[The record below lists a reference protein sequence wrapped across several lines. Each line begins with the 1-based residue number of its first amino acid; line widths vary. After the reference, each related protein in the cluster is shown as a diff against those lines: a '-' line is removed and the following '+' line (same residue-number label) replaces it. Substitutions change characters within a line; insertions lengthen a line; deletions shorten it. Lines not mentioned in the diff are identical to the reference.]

1 MSSTA
6 VYGVSV
12 DSRSRNSDEPD
23 NAYTVQLQRHLDR
36 VKSVQLG
43 SFQFQDERTA
53 FTSESTLK
61 YSEPVEIP
69 VNTFLRF
76 EETTRVEDK
85 RTKVVSSTSR
95 NVTMYIPPTMNR
107 ITSMDDG
114 TLQLTT
120 AANHGLVF
128 GVNFYPLVGLRMRVV
143 GGDFPQDL
151 HAFTTPS
158 FPTNSTF
165 PVLTTATINPPY
177 FTTNSTT
184 FTWATNYLSE
194 LTGGVGSA
202 ELRMIDDAADPDDY
216 HSYIHAPKPT
226 LAELFIMLNAATTFM
241 TNRTDLS
248 GTVVSSSFTTPI
260 TITTST
266 PHGMSTGDE
275 VVVSGVSDP
284 AANGTFFI
292 TSVSATTFTLDSSAG
307 TAVGGAGTWFSP
319 QALNTVVTFGF
330 DNSTNDIV
338 VSGLSRVTESSRTI
352 TTRSV
357 RLVGTVGSLLGFTN
371 GVLDPPIHGILPT
384 SILRTINLKPGT
396 FLASEV
402 ATNTSQRL
410 NPLDFTVEAE
420 AERTFH
426 YTVPV
431 GNELALPIDYGRYS
445 GTQLADWMTA
455 KLSPIPSQLRV
466 TYNPTT
472 DRFTIS
478 HTLGLSFS
486 MNFTTTPVV
495 AQKLGFDT
503 ENYADAPSFTSVR
516 AVTHGLTLTP
526 PDNTYNMVIDN
537 NSRKFTIHTKPASNF
552 YTVSGTT
559 TVGVGGV
566 WTPLVLNNLNF
577 AHTFE
582 PGDILT
588 AVRPTLSGPRG
599 STKEITDVT
608 APGVTITST
617 AHGLVDGDI
626 VTVTGVE
633 GSEGANGT
641 WVVTS
646 AAANTFRLQGAST
659 STSYVTGTG
668 VWWSEVSLVTGVQR
682 PNTTFEVVVKSGWDA
697 STGDPLI
704 TLEPTASMFSVQD
717 AGTANRDPLGTPS
730 LSDGLILLHSSRRN
744 VFMIHMEHPEGIPES
759 LGFPPI
765 AWPPSRPSIVSGGVG
780 IQNLESN
787 ELYDAS
793 ILGIPSSDTYTSPF
807 TWNLLPPDYIMIVLK
822 SNCLTQDTH
831 THSFRRES
839 FPIFAKLLVTSPFV
853 NISEEM
859 HFTTFAGHAKFN
871 SMQIEF
877 VNPDGTPVRFNGR
890 PHSYTLLFTLHQDEA
905 VLPCF

>member
-266 PHGMSTGDE
+266 PHGMS
-275 VVVSGVSDP
+275 
-284 AANGTFFI
+284 F
-292 TSVSATTFTLDSSAG
+292 
-307 TAVGGAGTWFSP
+307 
-319 QALNTVVTFGF
+319 
-330 DNSTNDIV
+330 
-338 VSGLSRVTESSRTI
+338 
-352 TTRSV
+352 
-357 RLVGTVGSLLGFTN
+357 
-371 GVLDPPIHGILPT
+371 
-384 SILRTINLKPGT
+384 
-396 FLASEV
+396 
-402 ATNTSQRL
+402 
-410 NPLDFTVEAE
+410 
-420 AERTFH
+420 
-426 YTVPV
+426 
-431 GNELALPIDYGRYS
+431 
-445 GTQLADWMTA
+445 
-455 KLSPIPSQLRV
+455 
-466 TYNPTT
+466 
-472 DRFTIS
+472 
-478 HTLGLSFS
+478 
-486 MNFTTTPVV
+486 
-495 AQKLGFDT
+495 
-503 ENYADAPSFTSVR
+503 
-516 AVTHGLTLTP
+516 
-526 PDNTYNMVIDN
+526 
-537 NSRKFTIHTKPASNF
+537 
-552 YTVSGTT
+552 
-559 TVGVGGV
+559 
-566 WTPLVLNNLNF
+566 
-577 AHTFE
+577 
-582 PGDILT
+582 
-588 AVRPTLSGPRG
+588 
-599 STKEITDVT
+599 
-608 APGVTITST
+608 
-617 AHGLVDGDI
+617 
-626 VTVTGVE
+626 
-633 GSEGANGT
+633 
-641 WVVTS
+641 
-646 AAANTFRLQGAST
+646 
-659 STSYVTGTG
+659 
-668 VWWSEVSLVTGVQR
+668 
-682 PNTTFEVVVKSGWDA
+682 
-697 STGDPLI
+697 
-704 TLEPTASMFSVQD
+704 
-717 AGTANRDPLGTPS
+717 
-730 LSDGLILLHSSRRN
+730 
-744 VFMIHMEHPEGIPES
+744 
-759 LGFPPI
+759 
-765 AWPPSRPSIVSGGVG
+765 
-780 IQNLESN
+780 
-787 ELYDAS
+787 
-793 ILGIPSSDTYTSPF
+793 
-807 TWNLLPPDYIMIVLK
+807 
-822 SNCLTQDTH
+822 
-831 THSFRRES
+831 
-839 FPIFAKLLVTSPFV
+839 
-853 NISEEM
+853 
-859 HFTTFAGHAKFN
+859 
-871 SMQIEF
+871 
-877 VNPDGTPVRFNGR
+877 
-890 PHSYTLLFTLHQDEA
+890 
-905 VLPCF
+905 